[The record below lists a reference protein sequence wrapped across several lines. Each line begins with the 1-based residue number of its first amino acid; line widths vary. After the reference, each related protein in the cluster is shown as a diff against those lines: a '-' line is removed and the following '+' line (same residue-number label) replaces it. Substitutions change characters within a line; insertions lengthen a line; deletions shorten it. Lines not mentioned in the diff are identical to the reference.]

1 MCELAPLCYFG
12 TDTNYRQVGIRLL
25 VVQSESFSGT
35 CTIARVGLLK
45 KLKELM
51 MTLWWPWRH
60 SVATLP
66 TLECETTGR
75 SRITYTT
82 ATTWT
87 QQSRKTGCSS
97 SFTDAWIWDC
107 MPKVKSSL
115 KKECRL
121 NRLIIATLW
130 INWVSHFEDWW
141 FINDLQEWFYEFSCP
156 KLFLTNHNL
165 TSPYLT

>member
-66 TLECETTGR
+66 TLECETT
-75 SRITYTT
+75 IHLDTT
-82 ATTWT
+82 IKKNQVVESSHPSLETI
-87 QQSRKTGCSS
+87 KTH
-97 SFTDAWIWDC
+97 
-107 MPKVKSSL
+107 
-115 KKECRL
+115 
-121 NRLIIATLW
+121 IAIFW
-130 INWVSHFEDWW
+130 GPF
-141 FINDLQEWFYEFSCP
+141 
-156 KLFLTNHNL
+156 
-165 TSPYLT
+165 

>member
-66 TLECETTGR
+66 TLECETTGSSR
-75 SRITYTT
+75 SRRITYNSHLDTT
-82 ATTWT
+82 
-87 QQSRKTGCSS
+87 
-97 SFTDAWIWDC
+97 I
-107 MPKVKSSL
+107 
-115 KKECRL
+115 KK
-121 NRLIIATLW
+121 NRLQQQL
-130 INWVSHFEDWW
+130 
-141 FINDLQEWFYEFSCP
+141 
-156 KLFLTNHNL
+156 KLLYRCFLDGR
-165 TSPYLT
+165 

>member
-66 TLECETTGR
+66 TLECETTEQNHLYN
-75 SRITYTT
+75 SHHLDTT
-82 ATTWT
+82 
-87 QQSRKTGCSS
+87 
-97 SFTDAWIWDC
+97 I
-107 MPKVKSSL
+107 
-115 KKECRL
+115 KK
-121 NRLIIATLW
+121 NRLLKLLYRCL
-130 INWVSHFEDWW
+130 
-141 FINDLQEWFYEFSCP
+141 DLRLHA
-156 KLFLTNHNL
+156 KG
-165 TSPYLT
+165 

>member
-66 TLECETTGR
+66 TLECETTQPPGHNNQEKPAAQAPLQMLG
-75 SRITYTT
+75 SK
-82 ATTWT
+82 AAC
-87 QQSRKTGCSS
+87 Q
-97 SFTDAWIWDC
+97 
-107 MPKVKSSL
+107 
-115 KKECRL
+115 RL
-121 NRLIIATLW
+121 EA
-130 INWVSHFEDWW
+130 V
-141 FINDLQEWFYEFSCP
+141 
-156 KLFLTNHNL
+156 
-165 TSPYLT
+165 